1 MLLRLLFCLTGSLL
15 SGSAVAG
22 LFTALV
28 LHFFPDPTNHQKP
41 SGVKLEAYQGARWAE
56 VPIPPES
63 LTVPTSPTVRP
74 AALAAGAP
82 EPATSSAA
90 DIRQFEAA
98 LKVAPDPSAQQDPVA
113 FLRLKRQ
120 LSGQQQHLGPTV
132 ATQDGSRDTEQVF
145 SISVATGILSDRIRA
160 PAPSNAAADPPTQ
173 QDEFAGA
180 AQPSAEVSAQERKP
194 EPGPISQQNSQDRK
208 PTITTSLVARDG
220 RARAAAGSRA
230 TRAGQVDGGAHADHA
245 HRRRID
251 HPGGHHRPIRQ
262 AQR

>member
-113 FLRLKRQ
+113 LLRLKRQ
-120 LSGQQQHLGPTV
+120 LSGRQQHLGPTV

-230 TRAGQVDGGAHADHA
+230 TRAGLVAGGAHF
-245 HRRRID
+245 
-251 HPGGHHRPIRQ
+251 
-262 AQR
+262 